1 MRTIKELHCKSAF
14 KLIYVT
20 DNEMSDVIDYLEQDE
35 ISKKME
41 NIIQKMSQIVK
52 YVVLTVFEFRSCTNY
67 MKQMKIENDF
77 EFYDLLQHVTPR
89 KPTTHMGQKIYATKS
104 SKVDAEI

>member
-1 MRTIKELHCKSAF
+1 
-14 KLIYVT
+14 
-20 DNEMSDVIDYLEQDE
+20 MSDVIEYLERDE
-35 ISKKME
+35 LSKME

-89 KPTTHMGQKIYATKS
+89 ANDPYGLENIRSQKFKG
-104 SKVDAEI
+104 

>member
-1 MRTIKELHCKSAF
+1 
-14 KLIYVT
+14 
-20 DNEMSDVIDYLEQDE
+20 MSDVIDYLEQDE
-35 ISKKME
+35 VSKKME

-89 KPTTHMGQKIYATKS
+89 SQRPIWARKYTQPKVQKLMLKS
-104 SKVDAEI
+104 NRTLQRILFMESEANVRTL